1 MADQNIL
8 GSDQAINEWVQQ
20 QTKHIEGQPVRVYP
34 FKIVSGLSYF
44 TNKGQKPLGSNPG
57 ATTVSGDNT
66 ATNESLT
73 GDKVQPKA
81 DVYGAYSGVTTM
93 FSGAKPLIA
102 YWFGVTNVT
111 IGDDGMDNAVSNRT
125 TEYLNVKWVN
135 PVPLTDDMTIPDDA
149 LFTPKQ
155 FQNPFENN
163 KNEFPWK
170 ELGLQAYSVSSG
182 KEQHSETLDNL
193 KIACYETSYDYSMYS
208 TDWVPNFQQINEFVY
223 FIVDVRCACP
233 IALRITSVE
242 PHYDAVGILQDC
254 TINFSSI
261 NQYYNNNGRNVLT
274 YVKFGPIGDD
284 YAFPKEM
291 WYADPNNPNAEPT
304 FMTVLDKNLF
314 QNRMGG
320 VNQIEVKN
328 NSLTAQLGALVYGHP
343 YVPFHMVYDDKGD
356 IILQK
361 TWYADDYLIPWRF
374 TAPCQ
379 DLIDVSSETVHSV
392 YDLAMNM
399 LLINEQ
405 IWGNWKQTKEYYNV
419 TQNFTFQG
427 GLAFDDPTLSKQLVD
442 NGGQN
447 PVEKWVSTLFGVER
461 NVYTQTFGT
470 QVYNT
475 WAGNAP
481 GMNNLGLQT
490 QGYGSKNI
498 ANVILSNAN
507 GSSLDVLSNPNN
519 VWYEVQNPS
528 TVIHG
533 FALPPSGVFDF
544 RGTGFTSAFQNAVS
558 STIGAIS
565 GAGLVVAGI
574 IGAQDSIDL
583 YYNNNYQPSNLTDSE
598 ILSLTNY
605 PNGGFSDIS
614 VEKFFTL
621 NSFSMINTH
630 QLEINY
636 RDGIV
641 YTNTDQGHNGLIN
654 DIANMIG
661 HIEDIIGGYTPGFS
675 NFFMNTY
682 ARTYNILLPHMVTM
696 LAEQYINPTNAVY
709 NAIPLDIFANT
720 NQNNT
725 SVGQLKYLS
734 GYQYILTNWFKSNI
748 QKGARVET
756 TTQMRYADL
765 GVQSDGKTPVS
776 RYVNPQDPANPNFP
790 QLTQG
795 TYNMHDST
803 GKQIYMA
810 TKNGYVGVSCPYNSL
825 IYFDEPAEPL
835 TTNQK
840 GHTSF
845 VIDAVNVKQIGVSNL
860 HITYWK
866 EVPDAQ
872 SEANCKL
879 GEAYQKTTLQS
890 VGEEWLENTAKMM
903 NNTSYIDNYVS
914 YDIYDEMNTS
924 VQKNCEPYL
933 AFQFPPDPIIA
944 ISQQQQEENQAGDT
958 APGLHVIALQKDA
971 PVLGVDFTNNSNPLW
986 TSVSEDGTT
995 QDEYSW
1001 YPYWQNSQQFYMPFT
1016 LTGSY
1021 QSNFDPT
1028 YQFIQ
1033 TKWTV
1038 PGIGSYS
1045 TYYYTAGS
1053 NGKSKSTVYTG
1064 VYWPVD
1070 TLPVN
1075 LLKLQTSQA
1084 LSSYTTTCP
1093 SLSAYTNQW
1102 WLNACSNASD
1112 TPTKGYMPG
1121 TIESLQVS
1129 TWIATLQAMNGWN
1142 YQNVYDNLL
1151 ADHTLT
1157 NEWMGLVKFLYPG
1170 VPNSGVHTSNQQPS
1184 NFIESMDGIFQPYT
1198 LQMIFYVMNF
1208 SKLIEASQTHWQ
1220 YALPNSYN
1228 ITPSSNLNWNYV
1240 LIPHGADPT
1249 TYAQQWQF
1257 ANSDA
1262 TQFPYVNSQ
1271 DAVILI
1277 EPNSYNNVVFYNGSY
1292 AGTYTPQMS
1301 MSVQWYNGIQASAN
1315 YVMRG
1320 NNEGMDAGTP
1330 TTPYQF
1336 AQTFA
1341 IQGNTG
1347 LSQQQQY
1354 WYVAGNTIY
1363 GFTTFTNLADLHKAQ
1378 GTWNGDTS
1386 TEPQVFYDQYS
1397 STQYPLNSPYPQLPF
1412 QNIGLACSF
1421 VSHNSVPTVN
1431 NFNNLGNSSR
1441 QTGTNYKAGPWPV
1454 QNATI
1459 DGTNFAQWPGI
1470 INYNDYSNA
1479 DAQAQGSVI
1488 HNLRGWPNYVLAQ
1501 FNNANLGQGWNSKVP
1516 VPSVINPGPNDWPH
1530 LLPSFQLVTLTNLA
1544 PSTPSGYPNF
1554 KQASYVSQQPT
1565 WQDGKYDLYIFYN
1578 IYD

>member
-291 WYADPNNPNAEPT
+291 WYADPNNPNAMPT

-756 TTQMRYADL
+756 TTQMRYANL

-958 APGLHVIALQKDA
+958 APGLHVIPLDSDA
-971 PVLGVDFTNNSNPLW
+971 PVQGVDFTNNSNPLW

-1028 YQFIQ
+1028 YTFTETNWQVAG
-1033 TKWTV
+1033 TT
-1038 PGIGSYS
+1038 YDA
-1045 TYYYTAGS
+1045 YYYNASS
-1053 NGKSKSTVYTG
+1053 NGKEKSTVYTG
-1064 VYWPVD
+1064 IYWPS
-1070 TLPVN
+1070 TNPPVN
-1075 LLKLQTSQA
+1075 LLKLQVSNA
-1084 LSSYTTTCP
+1084 LSGYTQTCP
-1093 SLSAYTNQW
+1093 TLSANTNQW

-1112 TPTKGYMPG
+1112 TPTDGYLPG

-1129 TWIATLQAMNGWN
+1129 TWLATIQALNGWN
-1142 YQNVYDNLL
+1142 KQNVYTNSSSDW
-1151 ADHTLT
+1151 TLT
-1157 NEWMGLVKFLYPG
+1157 NDWLGLVKILYPA
-1170 VPNSGVHTSNQQPS
+1170 VPNANTPQNTGHPNNQYPS
-1184 NFIESMDGIFQPYT
+1184 TFIESMDGIFQPYT
-1198 LQMIFYVMNF
+1198 VQVIFYVMNF
-1208 SKLIEASQTHWQ
+1208 SKLVDACETYWE
-1220 YALPNSYN
+1220 YALPTSYN

-1240 LIPHGADPT
+1240 LIPHGADPN
-1249 TYAQQWQF
+1249 TYIDNWQF
-1257 ANSDA
+1257 ANVNA
-1262 TQFPYVNSQ
+1262 NNFPFINTK

-1277 EPNSYNNVVFYNGSY
+1277 EPGSYNNVVFYNGNY
-1292 AGTYTPQMS
+1292 AGTYTPNMS
-1301 MSVQWYNGIQASAN
+1301 MNVQWYNGIQACAT
-1315 YVMRG
+1315 YG
-1320 NNEGMDAGTP
+1320 LAGAP
-1330 TTPYQF
+1330 SSPYIF
-1336 AQTFA
+1336 AQMYG
-1341 IQGNTG
+1341 IQMNGGLVASSPWDWVGN
-1347 LSQQQQY
+1347 S
-1354 WYVAGNTIY
+1354 VY
-1363 GFTTFTNLADLHKAQ
+1363 GFTTFTSITDLKNAQ
-1378 GTWNGDTS
+1378 GTWNQDTS
-1386 TEPQVFYDQYS
+1386 TEPKVFYNIWS
-1397 STQYPLNSPYPQLPF
+1397 SSQFPLNSPYPQLPF
-1412 QNIGLACSF
+1412 QNVGLACSF
-1421 VSHNSVPTVN
+1421 VSHNSVPTLN
-1431 NFNNLGNSSR
+1431 NFNTLYNSAR
-1441 QTGTNYKAGPWPV
+1441 QNQLSGVKGGPWPV
-1454 QNATI
+1454 QNNSV
-1459 DGTNFAQWPGI
+1459 DGVNYAKWPGI
-1470 INYNDYSNA
+1470 IADNDFANA

-1516 VPSVINPGPNDWPH
+1516 VPSVINPGSNDWPH
-1530 LLPSFQLVTLTNLA
+1530 LIPSFQLVTPTNLA